1 MIGSDDFSSS
11 VDDSSVENQQALKRA
26 RDAGVD
32 EKRTERRERR
42 MAAAAAAV
50 GAMPLGIVVG
60 IAQDDDAVD
69 DAVLGF
75 VQDDD
80 SKCI

>member
-1 MIGSDDFSSS
+1 MIGSDDFDSS

-26 RDAGVD
+26 RDAGLD

>member
-11 VDDSSVENQQALKRA
+11 YDDSSVENYQALKRA
-26 RDAGVD
+26 RDAGLP
-32 EKRTERRERR
+32 EKRNIRRERR
-42 MAAAAAAV
+42 MAASSAAV
-50 GAMPLGIVVG
+50 EAMPLGIVVG

-69 DAVLGF
+69 DAVLGIA
-75 VQDDD
+75 QDDD